1 MGSVLF
7 RQDTT
12 ERETRTKAEERA
24 INGGRGSADRP
35 PATAT
40 AREAVRSDR
49 QAGPS
54 VIGAGTEITGE
65 ISMRGDFRIE
75 GSIEGSVSTRGEVVI
90 SDRGSVKG
98 EIEADIVVIE
108 GRVEGAVRARQA
120 VRLKRGC
127 RVSAD
132 LKSPAVELEEGG
144 GFNGRV
150 DMTEGSAAADA
161 VGSAQAEATGSA
173 RMDAAGSART
183 EARAEAKSADES

>member
-12 ERETRTKAEERA
+12 DRETKTEAEDPGK
-24 INGGRGSADRP
+24 NGARGAGDRP
-35 PATAT
+35 LGA
-40 AREAVRSDR
+40 ARGAVVPDR

-75 GSIEGSVSTRGEVVI
+75 GKIEGSVSTRGEVVI
-90 SDRGSVKG
+90 SDRGSLKG
-98 EIEADIVVIE
+98 EIEADSVVIE
-108 GRVEGAVRARQA
+108 GRMEGAVRARQV

-144 GFNGRV
+144 GFNGRI
-150 DMTEGSAAADA
+150 DMTEGAAAQE
-161 VGSAQAEATGSA
+161 S
-173 RMDAAGSART
+173 AGSARP
-183 EARAEAKSADES
+183 EARSDAKAEAKAGARDGDDS